1 MASIKKLNISIQ
13 FDNKPIVVGEMIQ
26 DKQQIY
32 FKYNDSFLDLK
43 INISPFK
50 LKLTNQLQSTEN
62 IPFNGLFGVFNDSLP
77 DGWGKLLLDRTLTS
91 KGISINKIT
100 PLDRLAYVGLK
111 GKGALTYQPE
121 IINNFNFK
129 NQLDLDKIANEVNL
143 IINDKTDIILDELF
157 QIAGSSGGAR
167 PKINIGFNPITNH
180 VIHHQEIL
188 PKNYE
193 HWLIKYPSTF
203 DQKDIANIEFA
214 YYKMALDC
222 GIEMS
227 KCKLFKGK
235 NDTYYFGTK
244 RFDRINNAKI
254 HLHSASGLLHDDY
267 RFSNLD
273 YGHLMDCAFR
283 LENDV
288 NAYKKILKIATFNV
302 FTHNRDDHSKNMS
315 FLMDKNGKWDLAP
328 AYDLTFSTSS
338 NGFHSTMI
346 AGESK
351 NPTENNLTEL
361 AKVFTINKPNYIF
374 EQVKDIIANWKKYAD
389 DCGVSTTSKNSIFK
403 ELIPN

>member
-1 MASIKKLNISIQ
+1 MVSIKKINISIQ
-13 FDNKPIVVGEMIQ
+13 FDNKPIIVGEMLQ

-32 FKYNDSFLDLK
+32 FKYSDDFLDSK

-50 LKLTNQLQSTEN
+50 LKLTNQLQFLKN
-62 IPFNGLFGVFNDSLP
+62 IPFNGLFGVFDDSLP

-91 KGISINKIT
+91 KGVSIHQIT

-111 GKGALTYQPE
+111 GKGALIYQPE
-121 IINNFNFK
+121 ITTNFDFNNP
-129 NQLDLDKIANEVNL
+129 LDLDKIATEVNL
-143 IINDKTDIILDELF
+143 IINDKTTIILDEIF

-167 PKINIGFNPITNH
+167 PKINVGFNPITNN
-180 VIHHQEIL
+180 VIHYQEIL
-188 PKNYE
+188 PKNHE
-193 HWLIKYPSTF
+193 HWLIKYPSSF

-222 GIEMS
+222 GIKMS
-227 KCKLFKGK
+227 ECKLFKGEK
-235 NDTYYFGTK
+235 GTYYFGAK
-244 RFDRINNAKI
+244 RFDRINNTKI

-273 YGHLMDCAFR
+273 YGHLMDATFR

-288 NAYKKILKIATFNV
+288 NAYKKILKLATFNV
-302 FTHNRDDHSKNMS
+302 FTHNRDDHSKNVS
-315 FLMDKNGKWDLAP
+315 YLMDKNGKWKLAP

-351 NPTENNLTEL
+351 NPTEKHLTEL
-361 AKVFTINKPNYIF
+361 AKIFNVKKPNHIF
-374 EQVKDIIANWKKYAD
+374 EQVKEVKSNWKKYAD
-389 DCGVSTTSKNSIFK
+389 DCGVSTTSKNRIFK
-403 ELIPN
+403 ELNS